1 MNRAQEARGLDPP
14 VRLRITLH
22 SLAFIGGL
30 SAVFIALGFSAGLVS
45 DLLFEFGDVLRIV
58 AGVFLVLIGGLML
71 RLLPLLQR
79 DFRVHLANKPA
90 GYAGSALVGVAFAAG
105 WTPCIGPI
113 LGGILALAGTSGTAA
128 QGGALLGVYA
138 LGFAVPF
145 LLAAQLLTVWRALKR
160 YTGLIERIGGAL
172 LIAVGVLL
180 LTDAVNT
187 FSPYLASLGSL
198 ENALVGSSL
207 SFALAFVAGA
217 LSFLSPCV
225 LPILPSLLAYLTGM
239 NAEGILEAS

>member
-1 MNRAQEARGLDPP
+1 M
-14 VRLRITLH
+14 
-22 SLAFIGGL
+22 
-30 SAVFIALGFSAGLVS
+30 
-45 DLLFEFGDVLRIV
+45 
-58 AGVFLVLIGGLML
+58 
-71 RLLPLLQR
+71 PLLRCQCKS
-79 DFRVHLANKPA
+79 V
-90 GYAGSALVGVAFAAG
+90 
-105 WTPCIGPI
+105 
-113 LGGILALAGTSGTAA
+113 LGGILALAGTSGTTA
-128 QGGALLGVYA
+128 QGGALLGIYA

-198 ENALVGSSL
+198 ENALVGSSP

-225 LPILPSLLAYLTGM
+225 LPILPSFLAYLTGM
-239 NAEGILEAS
+239 NVEGILEAS